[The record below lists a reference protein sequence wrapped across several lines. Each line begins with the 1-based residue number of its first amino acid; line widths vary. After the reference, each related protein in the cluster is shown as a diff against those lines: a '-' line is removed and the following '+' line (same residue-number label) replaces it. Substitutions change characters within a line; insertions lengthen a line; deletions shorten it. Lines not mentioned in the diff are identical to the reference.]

1 MVSFS
6 PALMEDGVRVRVAF
20 PGSTVTLPPGGTV
33 TLPPGG
39 TVTLPPG
46 GTVTL
51 PVVAVSLPVVCADAS
66 GATIAKDAI
75 AKPATNRYGISNFL
89 FFPVMLDIMHF
100 VYQ

>member
-20 PGSTVTLPPGGTV
+20 PGSTV